1 MKRVLHIPERGTE
14 TNDEQWSCR
23 SRLSLGSLAG
33 DQTTGCA
40 YPLRIEL
47 VQRAPGNAVQPDRAE
62 ENEPASGE
70 SPPAVATRCPRISSP
85 GSGHLALSPGFHA
98 AILVRL
104 TVANVY
110 YNVQSQLVVHVL
122 NGKGGKER
130 EVPALPGHE
139 QDVLTLTADRKP
151 EERVFDRIPKHMD
164 VHAYR
169 REYAQALY
177 LSLADCN
184 LPSPGRRLR
193 QSDYDLSAVQRVSWA
208 LGHNRLDV
216 VLRHYLL

>member
-1 MKRVLHIPERGTE
+1 
-14 TNDEQWSCR
+14 
-23 SRLSLGSLAG
+23 
-33 DQTTGCA
+33 
-40 YPLRIEL
+40 
-47 VQRAPGNAVQPDRAE
+47 
-62 ENEPASGE
+62 
-70 SPPAVATRCPRISSP
+70 
-85 GSGHLALSPGFHA
+85 
-98 AILVRL
+98 
-104 TVANVY
+104 
-110 YNVQSQLVVHVL
+110 
-122 NGKGGKER
+122 
-130 EVPALPGHE
+130 
-139 QDVLTLTADRKP
+139 VLTLTADRKP